1 MYGNLKRGEDTEQMG
16 VVDWANWNRN
26 RFPELK
32 MLYHTPNGGKRNAA
46 EAARFKA
53 MGVKAGVPDLC
64 LPVPRGGY
72 AGLYIEMKFGKNKTT
87 ENQNEWLADL
97 KAQGYLTV
105 VCYSGEDATRMLE
118 TYMQQGRT
126 IMQLSCF
133 HPLSVAVLLR
143 CPVKSQLFTF
153 NDVFAF
159 LRLFVDQI
167 PIPQQRLSTFWTLCV
182 RFRVPFPVVACFS
195 SDHSFCI
202 LASWTFAPAT

>member
-126 IMQLSCF
+126 IMQDPLNTYDQRGFEMQISCDED
-133 HPLSVAVLLR
+133 L
-143 CPVKSQLFTF
+143 Q
-153 NDVFAF
+153 
-159 LRLFVDQI
+159 
-167 PIPQQRLSTFWTLCV
+167 
-182 RFRVPFPVVACFS
+182 FRVIETMAAGATEGNCPFKDQTECKRTFGECATCVKKK
-195 SDHSFCI
+195 I
-202 LASWTFAPAT
+202 LFNTGEQY